1 MLPILLSL
9 LSLASSSQQALQSV
23 YVGTRSETEVA
34 VPRLDQSADID
45 GSLDEAVWARAAVL
59 TGFSQYEPVDQR
71 PAVDTTQVLVWYS
84 PTGIYFGI
92 KAFDAS
98 GSVNATLAD
107 RDKIDGDDHVQLLLD
122 TFDDRRQALFFG
134 VNPLGIQQ
142 DGNRTEGEQGSVG
155 RGGGNRGIDLTPDYV
170 FDSRGRVTEYGYE
183 VEIHIPFES
192 ISYQASDVQNWGIN
206 VVRKV
211 QHSGFT
217 DTWTSTN
224 RGAASFLAQSGR
236 LVGLNSLTRGMVVDF
251 TPTLTGT
258 MDGAPDVDD
267 AWSYGSDGEMGGA
280 CGSG

>member
-142 DGNRTEGEQGSVG
+142 DGNRTEGEQGSAG
-155 RGGGNRGIDLTPDYV
+155 REGGNRGIDLTPDYV

>member
-142 DGNRTEGEQGSVG
+142 DGNRTEGEQGSAGG
-155 RGGGNRGIDLTPDYV
+155 RGRESRDRSHARLRLRLPRSGHGVRVRGGDPY
-170 FDSRGRVTEYGYE
+170 S
-183 VEIHIPFES
+183 
-192 ISYQASDVQNWGIN
+192 
-206 VVRKV
+206 VREHQLPGV
-211 QHSGFT
+211 
-217 DTWTSTN
+217 
-224 RGAASFLAQSGR
+224 
-236 LVGLNSLTRGMVVDF
+236 
-251 TPTLTGT
+251 
-258 MDGAPDVDD
+258 
-267 AWSYGSDGEMGGA
+267 
-280 CGSG
+280 